1 MLPAVYCWCGW
12 GGTAHF
18 IMWCLFSGSTSSWV
32 LDWCPGCFWG
42 GEYMCT
48 ERSIYRDLQRG
59 WWLLVPE
66 CLHSQGQ
73 RLHRCQKWSQI

>member
-1 MLPAVYCWCGW
+1 LRCVTVVTSLQNVM
-12 GGTAHF
+12 F
-18 IMWCLFSGSTSSWV
+18 ISGSTSSWV
-32 LDWCPGCFWG
+32 LDWCPGCFWR

-48 ERSIYRDLQRG
+48 ERSISGDLQGG

-73 RLHRCQKWSQI
+73 RLHRCYKWSQI